1 MRKKSRFLQ
10 PHKESCGV
18 QRGKKLTE
26 NKEGFVSLGGISKIL
41 LFCIKKPLSVTDRG
55 FFNIYFFFLS

>member
-55 FFNIYFFFLS
+55 VL